1 GPKRDC
7 LVACANLYSL
17 PIGQLFADLRG
28 NLRDVIIRIFHC
40 QLEQG
45 PDWKCLSQNEL
56 VDLRYDHKIEAWLVK
71 VRRVTFLPRFGVSL
85 FPAWGNC
92 FKAGCSWRLSSFAW
106 PRSSGFSC
114 WDGSSIFGPSSTLRS
129 SSLPHRRTET
139 PNKSSPEIRDAQFI
153 WRRLR
158 LK

>member
-1 GPKRDC
+1 M
-7 LVACANLYSL
+7 
-17 PIGQLFADLRG
+17 GQLFADLRG

-56 VDLRYDHKIEAWLVK
+56 VDPGYDPKIEAWLAK
-71 VRRVTFLPRFGVSL
+71 VRRVTFLPRCVVSL

-106 PRSSGFSC
+106 LRSFGLSC
-114 WDGSSIFGPSSTLRS
+114 SDGSSIFGRSSTPRS
-129 SSLPHRRTET
+129 LSLLHRRGTEA
-139 PNKSSPEIRDAQFI
+139 PNKSSTEIRDAQFI
-153 WRRLR
+153 WIRLR

>member
-1 GPKRDC
+1 M
-7 LVACANLYSL
+7 CANLYSL
-17 PIGQLFADLRG
+17 PIGQLFADLHG

-45 PDWKCLSQNEL
+45 SGWKCLSQNEL
-56 VDLRYDHKIEAWLVK
+56 VDPGYDYKIEAWLAK
-71 VRRVTFLPRFGVSL
+71 VRRVTFSPRSAVSL

-92 FKAGCSWRLSSFAW
+92 FKAGCSSRLSSFAW
-106 PRSSGFSC
+106 RRSSGFSC
-114 WDGSSIFGPSSTLRS
+114 WDGSSIFGRSSTLRS

-139 PNKSSPEIRDAQFI
+139 PNKSSSEIRDAQFI